1 MTDTGKD
8 AKLFQRGKVQE
19 LRAELQLDK
28 KDKGWVR
35 KKTTLKKIIA
45 NATLGNDMS
54 PLFSDVVTCMNIQVL
69 EIKKMVYLYLINYGR
84 SKPEQVPDAI
94 PGFLSDCNDR
104 NPLIRALAIRTMS
117 YISVPTVLQALVDP
131 LRHSLKDSDP
141 YVRKTAAI
149 CVAKLYMHDRKL
161 VDRQGF
167 IGMLRDLLADGNPT
181 VVANAVAALTEIS
194 ERSDN
199 IQLKLN
205 LTIASKLVSALPDCS
220 EWGQTYILE
229 ALMFF
234 VPNDYADAEILAERI
249 AIRLQHANSAV
260 VLTSTKVILYLMNY
274 IASSEFRESLCK
286 KLSPPLVTL
295 LSSGPEVQ
303 YVALR
308 NILLIIQRRP
318 IVLQNEVKV
327 FFCKYNDPVYVKMAK
342 LEIMY
347 RLANEKNVEQ
357 VLAELREYATEV
369 DVDFVRKAV
378 RSIGRL
384 AIKIESTTDRC
395 ISTLMS
401 LIQTKVNYVVQEAI
415 VVIKDIF
422 RKYPNRYESIIATL
436 CENLDS
442 LDEPEAKA
450 AMIWIIGQYADR
462 IENSDEL
469 LEDFLYSFLEETVE
483 VQLALL
489 TATVKLFLKRPT
501 VGGEL
506 VPKVL
511 KWATE
516 EVDNPDCRDRGF
528 MYWRLL
534 STDPATAKKIVL
546 ADKPPIS
553 TETDRMDRQLLD
565 QLLLHGAS
573 LSSIFH
579 RQPQTFIRGAKAR
592 YMPDSPALD
601 ETARRHASSHIY
613 SKPVAKGAYLTKNA
627 SNSASANSNIATS
640 PYTENGKS
648 NGAERDTVTTSD
660 VPSRTSNPLAEDAQD
675 DSLNEERGGEADLDP
690 YAMLG
695 NEFGGQANEGG
706 YAADTPAPKASAVED
721 LLS

>member
-1 MTDTGKD
+1 
-8 AKLFQRGKVQE
+8 
-19 LRAELQLDK
+19 
-28 KDKGWVR
+28 
-35 KKTTLKKIIA
+35 
-45 NATLGNDMS
+45 
-54 PLFSDVVTCMNIQVL
+54 
-69 EIKKMVYLYLINYGR
+69 
-84 SKPEQVPDAI
+84 
-94 PGFLSDCNDR
+94 
-104 NPLIRALAIRTMS
+104 
-117 YISVPTVLQALVDP
+117 
-131 LRHSLKDSDP
+131 
-141 YVRKTAAI
+141 
-149 CVAKLYMHDRKL
+149 
-161 VDRQGF
+161 
-167 IGMLRDLLADGNPT
+167 
-181 VVANAVAALTEIS
+181 
-194 ERSDN
+194 
-199 IQLKLN
+199 
-205 LTIASKLVSALPDCS
+205 
-220 EWGQTYILE
+220 
-229 ALMFF
+229 
-234 VPNDYADAEILAERI
+234 
-249 AIRLQHANSAV
+249 
-260 VLTSTKVILYLMNY
+260 
-274 IASSEFRESLCK
+274 
-286 KLSPPLVTL
+286 
-295 LSSGPEVQ
+295 VQ

-384 AIKIESTTDRC
+384 AIKIEKTTDRC

-422 RKYPNRYESIIATL
+422 RKYPNRYENIIATL

-516 EVDNPDCRDRGF
+516 DVDNPDCRDRGF

-565 QLLLHGAS
+565 QLLLHGAT

-579 RQPQTFIRGAKAR
+579 RQPQTFIRGSKAR

-601 ETARRHASSHIY
+601 ESARRFASTHLY
-613 SKPVAKGAYLTKNA
+613 SKPVAKGPYLAA
-627 SNSASANSNIATS
+627 SNSAGAVSQSSSTT
-640 PYTENGKS
+640 PNGKRDSKEKYPSPVINDKPAEEHEEDDDEEEGLAQGDDS
-648 NGAERDTVTTSD
+648 NGA
-660 VPSRTSNPLAEDAQD
+660 
-675 DSLNEERGGEADLDP
+675 DP
-690 YAMLG
+690 YAMLA
-695 NEFGGQANEGG
+695 ESFGGQENGA
-706 YAADTPAPKASAVED
+706 YAPDAPAPKSGAMVD